1 MVQENLN
8 VFDPYMYISKIIS
21 GPKMPKKHER
31 FSHVCASNFGV
42 TSYSAMSTVGF
53 HFALMQAGHVFD
65 YLSRA
70 GPNFDSQ
77 IKFDYQNRTRSN
89 NCDPDLG
96 CEFKDPR
103 NTNQT
108 DSSNDTDDQREL
120 ERDCDGFSIQ
130 EHCMPHIECSL
141 SIFLLVD
148 ILILMG
154 LKNLP
159 DCSLVQALS
168 RALEDL
174 EKIITK
180 WKDYILVTSKPSDFA
195 LGNNEHGSAIR
206 SDSNSLDICTD
217 SATGAIRTD
226 SNSLAIRPYSNEF
239 AVTGAIRPDSA
250 TGAIQPYSN
259 SLAIR
264 PYSNEFAVTG
274 AIRPEQRGRP
284 ATRSFTKQYTFEKN
298 RSPSPVLP
306 VFRRSTHVIESAWAP
321 YGPKWAKG
329 LGVGP
334 LCTKGLAV
342 AQSVLKH
349 HF

>member
-1 MVQENLN
+1 
-8 VFDPYMYISKIIS
+8 
-21 GPKMPKKHER
+21 MPKKHER

-195 LGNNEHGSAIR
+195 LGNNEYGSAIATGAIQPYSNEFAVTVAIR
-206 SDSNSLDICTD
+206 PDSATGAIQSYSNSLAIRTDSNSLAIRPD

-226 SNSLAIRPYSNEF
+226 SNSL
-239 AVTGAIRPDSA
+239 
-250 TGAIQPYSN
+250 
-259 SLAIR
+259 
-264 PYSNEFAVTG
+264 

>member
-168 RALEDL
+168 RALKDL

-206 SDSNSLDICTD
+206 PDSNSL
-217 SATGAIRTD
+217 AIRTD
-226 SNSLAIRPYSNEF
+226 SNSL
-239 AVTGAIRPDSA
+239 AIRPDSA

-264 PYSNEFAVTG
+264 PDSNSL

-321 YGPKWAKG
+321 HGPKWAKG

>member
-1 MVQENLN
+1 
-8 VFDPYMYISKIIS
+8 
-21 GPKMPKKHER
+21 MPKKHER

-239 AVTGAIRPDSA
+239 AVTGAIRP
-250 TGAIQPYSN
+250 
-259 SLAIR
+259 
-264 PYSNEFAVTG
+264 
-274 AIRPEQRGRP
+274 EQRGRP